1 MDRVSHLLI
10 PSRIFGSLELCESLV
25 VIWDM
30 NRQNR
35 KIADAL
41 TTEDLWKLMLR
52 RVPPIV
58 SEYFRG
64 GADAET
70 TMRANVRAFQ
80 QSLITAHGA
89 LKFPTLD
96 MNTTVLGQRL
106 DVPWFIAPVGSLRS
120 LYPKADAVASRVAGE
135 FGTVMA
141 LSTLSGTPL
150 EDVSA
155 ASERGCWFQLYLCG
169 GRDTALR
176 GIDRAKRAG
185 FKGLILTMDTGVSG
199 MRAMHAR
206 MKPMETAAPFSG
218 LGLGQMIK
226 LALRKISLAPQ
237 MLPRLPWLIDHF
249 RDGGLIKF
257 VNVIDD
263 NGNPMPYTDIGSQLA
278 ASAVTWDDLKWIK
291 NAWGDD
297 NPLIV
302 KGVHC
307 AHDARKAEELGAT
320 GVIWS
325 NHGGRQQDRVPPAL
339 HIVAKEM
346 PLVGETNLDFMM
358 DGGIRNGTDILIALS
373 YGLKAV
379 GVGRVAAGGVG
390 AGGYAGLTRAFEIL
404 RSDLDR
410 AMRLVGVESI
420 AEIRSRGAELRREN
434 LLVGYSHL
442 PPFEY

>member
-1 MDRVSHLLI
+1 MSRKDR
-10 PSRIFGSLELCESLV
+10 R
-25 VIWDM
+25 
-30 NRQNR
+30 
-35 KIADAL
+35 IADAL
-41 TTEDLWKLMLR
+41 TTEDLWKLMRR

-70 TMRANVRAFQ
+70 TMRGNVRAFQ
-80 QSLITAHGA
+80 QSLTTAHGA
-89 LKFPTLD
+89 LKFAALD
-96 MNTTVLGQRL
+96 MSTTVVGQRL
-106 DVPWFIAPVGSLRS
+106 EVPWFIAPVGSLRS

-135 FGTVMA
+135 FGTVMS

-150 EDVSA
+150 EEVSA
-155 ASERGCWFQLYLCG
+155 ASEGGCWFQLYLCG
-169 GRDTALR
+169 GRETALR

-199 MRAMHAR
+199 MRAMHGR
-206 MKPMETAAPFSG
+206 MKPMEAAASFRG
-218 LGLGQMIK
+218 LGIGGMIK
-226 LALRKISLAPQ
+226 LAMRKVALAPQ

-249 RDGGLIKF
+249 RDGGLIQF

-263 NGNPMPYTDIGSQLA
+263 QGNPMPYTDIGSQLA

-291 NAWGDD
+291 KAWGDEH
-297 NPLIV
+297 PLIV

-307 AHDARKAEELGAT
+307 AYDARKAEEMGAT
-320 GVIWS
+320 GVVWS
-325 NHGGRQQDRVPPAL
+325 NHGGRQQDRVPPVL

-346 PLVGETNLDFMM
+346 PQVGESNLDFMM

-379 GVGRVAAGGVG
+379 GIGRVTAAGVG

-404 RSDLDR
+404 ASDLDR
-410 AMRLVGVESI
+410 AMRLVGVQSV
-420 AEIRSRGAELRREN
+420 AEIHSRGAELRRQN
-434 LLVGYSHL
+434 LLLGDGHL
-442 PPFEY
+442 PPFEF